1 MFMVSVRA
9 IIKLYEGKD
18 YRKTP
23 FNDGYKPLFNF
34 VSDMKKSGKITLL
47 NKDEFKPGDEGE
59 VNITFLDHKY
69 LGPDFG
75 NGKEFTF
82 SEGTH
87 TLGEGKVLEVIH

>member
-1 MFMVSVRA
+1 MLNVRA
-9 IIKLYEGKD
+9 IIKLYRGKL

-23 FNDGYKPLFNF
+23 FTDGYKPLFNF
-34 VSDMKKSGKITLL
+34 IEDMKKSGKITLI
-47 NKDEFKPGDEGE
+47 NKDEFVPGEEGE
-59 VNITFLDHKY
+59 VKITFLDKNY

-87 TLGEGKVLEVIH
+87 ILGEGRILEVIN